1 MARSQQEVIDA
12 IKADMSA
19 YPELAPLLANTSKRS
34 IWGLFIFTI
43 ASAIVILEQLMDTFK
58 TEMDFNIAKAAAG
71 TALWL
76 QDKVFK
82 FQYSSSSPQI
92 VKLDTVTFAPTY
104 DTVNTSLQIVKRCSI
119 STTVANNVS
128 LKVAKL
134 DGATL
139 VALTSPEVNSLQ
151 GYVNTIGTAG
161 INYLVTSSNANQLYW
176 VAEITYDAQ
185 YASTIKQN
193 ISDLTNTFLQTIPF
207 DGIFRVN
214 KFESYMLNNV
224 NGIIDLTTNELWI
237 REDSQTV
244 NEGIKLVTGNDILIS
259 SINPSAG
266 YIVPETTSGY
276 GILDNNN
283 IVLIAY

>member
-1 MARSQQEVIDA
+1 MARTSQQVIDA

-19 YPELAPLLANTSKRS
+19 FPELAPLLANTSRRS
-34 IWGLFIFTI
+34 IWTLFIFTI

-58 TEMDFNIAKAAAG
+58 TEMDGNIAKAASS

-82 FQYSSSSPQI
+82 FQYSSSTPQI
-92 VKLDTVTFAPTY
+92 VKLDTTTFAPTY
-104 DTVNTSLQIVKRCSI
+104 DVINPALQIVKRCSV
-119 STTVANNVS
+119 STTIANNVS

-134 DGATL
+134 NGNTL
-139 VALTSPEVNSLQ
+139 EALTSPEVNSLQ

-161 INYLVTSSNANQLYW
+161 INYLVTSANANQLYW

-185 YASTIKQN
+185 YAPTIKQSL
-193 ISDLTNTFLQTIPF
+193 SDATNTFLQQIPF
-207 DGIFRVN
+207 DGVFRVN
-214 KFESYMLNNV
+214 KFEAYILNNV

-244 NEGIKLVTGNDILIS
+244 DQGIKLVTGNDILIS
-259 SINPSAG
+259 SINPTAG
-266 YIVPETTSGY
+266 YIVPETTTGY

-283 IVLIAY
+283 IILIAY